1 MNLLREYIKELLTE
15 AAKDITDLPEGVG
28 IGIQVYGSGNRTASV
43 FYVDLEGGYPAFLPD
58 KSETYGGVEV
68 ERIPPDPYGT
78 CGEAFM
84 ISGASAI
91 KGWGPMV
98 YDVAMEWATIN
109 GGGLMADREAVSG
122 AARHVW
128 DYYLNNRGDVTPNQ
142 LDNLANELTPDI
154 EEDNCM
160 QSTALRG
167 RDPESGSPIHVD
179 WTTSALS
186 KRYTK
191 APTIINALR
200 SAGKLVEL

>member
-1 MNLLREYIKELLTE
+1 MKLLREYIRELLIE
-15 AAKDITDLPEGVG
+15 AAKGPGDLPEGVG
-28 IGIQVYGSGNRTASV
+28 IGIQVYGSGNRTASI

-68 ERIPPDPYGT
+68 ERIPPDPYGE

-84 ISGASAI
+84 VSGASAI

-98 YDVAMEWATIN
+98 YDVAMEWATLN

-122 AARHVW
+122 AARRVW
-128 DYYLNNRGDVTPNQ
+128 DYYLNNRSDVMSNQ
-142 LDNLANELTPDI
+142 MDNLENELTPDI

-160 QSTALRG
+160 QSSGLRG
-167 RDPESGSPIHVD
+167 RDPRSGNPTHVD
-179 WTTSALS
+179 WMTSALS

-191 APTIINALR
+191 APTTMNALEA
-200 SAGKLVEL
+200 AGKLVML